1 MRQQAQCIVSSA
13 QTPCLEPARRLC
25 RHTGWQAA
33 GDDTRRMRGGLHG
46 CLVAAGPLGKRHAG
60 PAVNEPILV
69 AAGALGHGE
78 VLSRGT
84 PGADPMERDAAA
96 AQRVCEK
103 RADMAA
109 EGDDRERI
117 AA

>member
-1 MRQQAQCIVSSA
+1 
-13 QTPCLEPARRLC
+13 
-25 RHTGWQAA
+25 
-33 GDDTRRMRGGLHG
+33 MRGGLHG